1 MPEIQSLKINVIEIR
16 GARDK
21 FYAVTAGLNLASSQ
35 GMELMVHI
43 GRRLH
48 KHMEGGQ

>member
-1 MPEIQSLKINVIEIR
+1 MPEILSLKINVIEIK
-16 GARDK
+16 GQRDK
-21 FYAVTAGLNLASSQ
+21 FYAVTAGHELGSSQ

-48 KHMEGGQ
+48 KYMEGGQ